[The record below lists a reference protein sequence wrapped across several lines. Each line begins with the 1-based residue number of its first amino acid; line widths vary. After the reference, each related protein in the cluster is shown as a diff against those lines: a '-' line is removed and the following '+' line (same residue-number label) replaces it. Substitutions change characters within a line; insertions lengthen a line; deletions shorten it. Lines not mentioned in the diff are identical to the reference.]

1 MNVFS
6 FLAMGF
12 LIARLIMLFIV
23 GILRIKPSKNS
34 IKFGLILG
42 AILFCDFTLQ
52 TYALRFTYSSSVAFI
67 AGFHIIFVPILM
79 FIFFMVAISKMTI
92 ISALFAIAGLYLLN
106 GSALGESLAMLSAL
120 TSAFFIVFIGK
131 FIKVSNIYILVTTQF
146 FSVGFIALIFAILF
160 ETPSPNALNLIEGLE
175 IWFGVRFVYVIIFTS
190 LITSVVV
197 FFIQTAAQRYIS
209 ASKTALILALE
220 PVSAGLIGYFV
231 NSH

>member
-12 LIARLIMLFIV
+12 LITGLIMLFIV

-79 FIFFMVAISKMTI
+79 FIFFRVAISKMTI
-92 ISALFAIAGLYLLN
+92 ISALFDIAGLYLLN

-120 TSAFFIVFIGK
+120 TSAFL
-131 FIKVSNIYILVTTQF
+131 S
-146 FSVGFIALIFAILF
+146 FS
-160 ETPSPNALNLIEGLE
+160 
-175 IWFGVRFVYVIIFTS
+175 
-190 LITSVVV
+190 
-197 FFIQTAAQRYIS
+197 
-209 ASKTALILALE
+209 
-220 PVSAGLIGYFV
+220 
-231 NSH
+231 